1 MDEDLKGHR
10 EQLEKAINL
19 ALTDSPEIAEA
30 IQAIRAEGFDIFLI
44 VEATIGFCQH
54 QDTSTERLQLPA
66 ARLELTSQDE
76 NFLRSLKISPD

>member
-1 MDEDLKGHR
+1 VKDDLKEHR
-10 EQLEKAINL
+10 KQLEKAINA
-19 ALTDSPEIAEA
+19 ALTDSPEISAA
-30 IQAIRAEGFDIFLI
+30 IQEIRAEGYDIFLI

-76 NFLRSLKISPD
+76 NFLRSLKIKPD